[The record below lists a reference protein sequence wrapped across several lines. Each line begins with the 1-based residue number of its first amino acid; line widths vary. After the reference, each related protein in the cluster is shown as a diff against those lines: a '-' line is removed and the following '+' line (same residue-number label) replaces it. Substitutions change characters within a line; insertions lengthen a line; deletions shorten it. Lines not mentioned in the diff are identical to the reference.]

1 MKKKTDNILNDN
13 VSKVELIAFN
23 IVKKLQDAG
32 YYKSY
37 FVGGYVRD
45 KLLGIKF
52 DDNIDIDIATEAKSE
67 SIKKV
72 FKHERFID
80 IGEAFNIIMLIID
93 GYKFEIA
100 TFREDIFE
108 TDKTKWDGRHPSN
121 VALATAEEDA
131 KRRDFTVNAIFFDPV
146 KEKHIDFVN
155 GIDDLEKKTIRTI
168 GKPEKRFQE
177 DYLRM
182 LRGIRFAVQ
191 KDFTIDSDVLD
202 VIKKE
207 AKSIVLI
214 SKERILIELKKI
226 ILSDSPA
233 RGLKL
238 LRDSNLL
245 KYMFFYDRIS
255 DKSLDF
261 FNNNRNDNYNENFND
276 MILYQAN
283 TQKNLIIRY
292 SIFFRFYQQLLDDTL
307 MIKNELIN
315 CKFDN
320 KAIASIIWILENIK
334 LLSNWNKLSNY
345 EKMGLI
351 IQPNFKNLLIVFGIE
366 AKNDKNNKDKIILV
380 KDINSYYNNAKS
392 DKKRWNQMKKFT
404 IINGEDLLAMNIK
417 GKRIGLLLKDIKRKY
432 IIGELENR
440 EKMIKYIKS
449 VIQNK

>member
-1 MKKKTDNILNDN
+1 MKKNTDNTLNDN
-13 VSKVELIAFN
+13 VSKVELIAFK

-52 DDNIDIDIATEAKSE
+52 DDTIDIDIATEAKSK

-72 FKHERFID
+72 FKGERFID

-146 KEKHIDFVN
+146 KKEHIDFVN
-155 GIDDLEKKTIRTI
+155 GIDDLKKKIIRTI
-168 GKPEKRFQE
+168 GEPEKRFRE

-191 KDFTIDSDVLD
+191 KDFKIDSEVLN
-202 VIKKE
+202 VIKKR
-207 AKSIVLI
+207 AKNIALI

-238 LRDSNLL
+238 LRDTNLL
-245 KYMFFYDRIS
+245 KYMFFYDMVS
-255 DKSLDF
+255 ENSLDYLDYYED
-261 FNNNRNDNYNENFND
+261 NRNDNCNDNFND
-276 MILYQAN
+276 MILYQSIS
-283 TQKNLIIRY
+283 QKNLIIRY
-292 SIFFRFYQQLLDDTL
+292 AIFFRFYQQLLDDTL
-307 MIKNELIN
+307 TIKNELIK

-320 KAIASIIWILENIK
+320 KTITSIIWILENRK

-345 EKMGLI
+345 EKMELI
-351 IQPNFKNLLIVFGIE
+351 IQPNFKNLLIIFEIE
-366 AKNDKNNKDKIILV
+366 AKKDKDKIVLI

-404 IINGEDLLAMNIK
+404 IINGEDLLAMNIR
-417 GKRIGLLLKDIKRKY
+417 GKKIGFLLKDVKQKY

-449 VIQNK
+449 VI